1 MKGNINCGVKR
12 SARVIV
18 SHLQLSVIAGR
29 EAVQDQTLHG
39 FSAPSPV
46 DDVDEDIDDV
56 CEPVPEV
63 E

>member
-1 MKGNINCGVKR
+1 MTVSPVPPQLYVK
-12 SARVIV
+12 AR
-18 SHLQLSVIAGR
+18 R

-39 FSAPSPV
+39 FSAPSPI